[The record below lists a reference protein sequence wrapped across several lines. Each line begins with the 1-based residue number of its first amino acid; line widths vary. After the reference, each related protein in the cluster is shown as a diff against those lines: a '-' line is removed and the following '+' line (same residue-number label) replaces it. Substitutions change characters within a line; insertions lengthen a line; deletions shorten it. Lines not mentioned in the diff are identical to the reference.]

1 MMRKLADY
9 SNWLAIALVCV
20 ALALFLQ
27 PWRPEWSG
35 YARYLAVAG
44 LVLLLLSMLSGW
56 RDIAAAFQRRQTRL
70 STITFTSIAVVLGI
84 LVLIN
89 IIGTRQSRRWDL
101 TANAIYTLSDQTQN
115 VLKKLDSP
123 LGIKVF
129 YSQKT
134 TDVPRFKDQLA
145 EYEHASKHVA
155 VEYVDADKQRAR
167 TIQYKVEA
175 YDTVVL
181 EYNGRVE
188 RVTGSSEQDLTTGI
202 IKVVTGTQKKIYLTQ
217 GHGEKS
223 PDSSER
229 TGFSTVK
236 ASLEREN
243 YGVDKVALIE
253 QGKVPADAAA
263 LIVAGPKTD
272 LLAPE
277 VDAIRKYLAGGGKLM
292 VMLDPPE
299 TGKSA
304 PLANLEGL
312 LREWGFEVG
321 HNIVVDASGLG
332 QIFGADAAT
341 PVAASYPNHPITDRF
356 NFMTAYPMAR
366 SIAPLKGGANGHT
379 PDTFIQT
386 SPRSWGESDIDGLMK
401 SGEVKFDEGKDLKG
415 PVSIGAAVSAA
426 VSAPT
431 QAPEQ
436 PGADQN
442 GKKSETRVVAI
453 GDSDFAANAYVSVQG
468 NRDLFMNTIGWLAQQ
483 ENLIS
488 IRPREASDRRL
499 TMTAAATRIVFFLA
513 IFGIPGAILGMGV
526 YTWWRRR

>member
-9 SNWLAIALVCV
+9 SSWLAIALVCV

-27 PWRPEWSG
+27 PWRPEWAG

-44 LVLLLLSMLSGW
+44 LVLLLLSMLTGW
-56 RDIAAAFQRRQTRL
+56 REIASAFQRRQTRL
-70 STITFTSIAVVLGI
+70 STITFSSIAFVLGI

-89 IIGTRQSRRWDL
+89 IIGTRQSKRWDL
-101 TANAIYTLSDQTQN
+101 TVNNVYTLSDQTQN
-115 VLKKLDSP
+115 VLKTLDAT
-123 LGIKVF
+123 LAIRVF
-129 YSQKT
+129 DKST
-134 TDVPRFKDQLA
+134 ELPRFKDQLA
-145 EYEHASKHVA
+145 EYEHGSKNVA
-155 VEYVDADKQRAR
+155 VEYIDADKQRTKA
-167 TIQYKVEA
+167 IQYKVEA
-175 YDTVVL
+175 YGTVVF
-181 EYNGRVE
+181 EYKGRVE

-202 IKVVTGTQKKIYLTQ
+202 VKVVTGSQKKIYLTQ
-217 GHGEKS
+217 GHGEKTA
-223 PDSSER
+223 DSSER
-229 TGFSTVK
+229 TGLSTVK
-236 ASLEREN
+236 SSLEREN
-243 YGVDKVALIE
+243 YGVDKVVLIQ
-253 QGKVPADAAA
+253 QGQVPDDAAA

-299 TGKSA
+299 SGKSA

-321 HNIVVDASGLG
+321 GYIVVDASGLG

-341 PVAASYPNHPITDRF
+341 PVAASYPTHPITDRF

-366 SIAPLKGGANGHT
+366 PIGPLRGGANGHT

-426 VSAPT
+426 AGAAANP
-431 QAPEQ
+431 
-436 PGADQN
+436 PGLTEAGTN
-442 GKKSETRVVAI
+442 EKKSETRVVAI
-453 GDSDFAANAYVSVQG
+453 GDSDFAANAYISVQG

-499 TMTAAATRIVFFLA
+499 TMTAAETRLVFFMAL
-513 IFGIPGAILGMGV
+513 FGIPGAILAMGV